1 MTTLDTRDGFSIE
14 LNGVKYEIDLTRY
27 RRQTI
32 EATRAQQDQSSES
45 SEQTLNNQYLWKR
58 SGEDFGYGRGQTWFD
73 AGETSNRKRHKDSL
87 NINVW
92 DDRQLSLLNEV
103 NQVVPV
109 KNYASGPYINTPMQ
123 ISNSW
128 IFTIK
133 GYLILVR
140 NFRNV
145 TSQLAAGFSVDVVN
159 NADAIPWTFTNV
171 MVDTGNYGTFDP
183 VTGEWI
189 TSLVVDGD
197 TVYATFSTTGSVWK
211 FVGSVSGGTVVFT
224 ATEIGEFGRVY
235 EGLRLVAGKLFAVYV
250 ASGVKYL
257 VRMTGLPTATAG
269 THDVTI
275 DTFNDEQYPRITGA
289 IAGPDGIYWSGIPN
303 LNADTISFPNRKSY
317 IYRSTFDETTAEWNP
332 LSAITSLP
340 EGEVITALFEYA
352 GYILIGTS
360 KGFRLGQFTQTGGIT
375 YGPLN
380 DLDSFVNRTFAYE
393 HRTRSI
399 QMGVTNFEAEGNY
412 VWFNWASYN
421 PKFSQVADARYF
433 GLGRIDLG
441 QLVDDL
447 QPAWNSDIMAADTGG
462 TPSNVQAFTFYQ
474 NEWIFCTDWNGVYK
488 ESDAAKSPTGY
499 YNSGRIN
506 FGTAEQKRFARLEI
520 KASATQSLPDKIDYR
535 ITSENASSTV
545 NNATFGNGS
554 TTSTMNLTNS
564 YGEYSQIEFKFTR
577 NGANGSP
584 ILNRWTL
591 RALPLPERQEEIF
604 LPIIIKDNVTHNFLT
619 SVSLDGYAEFAD
631 LRALLQSRAI
641 VPLVMGD
648 ESLSVIVDSIITGQ
662 DQGVKLDRWNSDES
676 WPDGLWYVRCITIQ
690 DTAVSPVPVV
700 PIAAAT
706 IQVGDVDT
714 IAAGLPATVI
724 NTGTSSAAV
733 FDFDIPEGAAG
744 QGYGGSS
751 TTSLSYGV
759 GTKTLTVTETTPLR
773 YVVGS
778 RIRVAQAVFGDTN
791 YFEGTITSITQTTFT
806 SPYTYT
812 VNFDAD
818 ISTGSGS
825 YASWKLALTG
835 LRGLTGSTGPT
846 GPQGPTGAVGPTGIQ
861 GFQGIQ
867 GVTGPTGPIGA
878 TGPQGLTGADSTIP
892 GPTGPQGPTGP
903 AGPTG
908 AQGIQGPVGPTGAQ
922 GATGPTGPVS
932 TTPGPTGPAGSVGT
946 ITLDDLTDVTIATPE
961 EFQSLVYDGSGWV
974 NKHSSLVSYARN
986 AETTTLTTGTVVYLF
1001 GATGDHAT
1009 VKRADNTSDTTSSKT
1024 VGIVGANITA
1034 SNNGP
1039 IITRGYVDGI
1049 NLSTGYSPGDVL
1061 WLGTG
1066 GNFTKTKPSAPNH
1079 LVFVGVAV
1087 RCTSNGI
1094 VYVATQNGYELDEI
1108 HNVSLPSP
1116 AAGDFLKYNGT
1127 LWVADDVDLGADT
1140 NGDYVAGVT
1149 GGTGVTVTGGT
1160 GEGSTPSVAIGQSVA
1175 TSASPTFVAVQS
1187 TATTGIAPFTV
1198 ASQTVVTNLNADL
1211 LDGQSGSYYVDL
1223 ANASGTLA
1231 IASGGTN
1238 STATPTAGGIDYG
1251 TGTAHAFTAAGTS
1264 GQILRS
1270 NGASAPTW
1278 ATAYYSYSTT
1288 APSSPTIGQTY
1299 YKTDTGELLVYYGAT
1314 TGWRRPWNMP
1324 WGIIDYKT
1332 DTTVRSTT
1340 STTPAEITSV
1350 LRSTG
1355 TYIANRYL
1363 KITAVM
1369 TMAHNASAGF
1379 IMNVVRSPASS
1390 PVTEARVAQQGYN
1403 GFSQIA
1409 NSVVITSTASAVYG
1423 LYWASNTAGQS
1434 VTNYNNLSGLAAQF
1448 TIEDLGPLTNNP
1460 PTS

>member
-58 SGEDFGYGRGQTWFD
+58 SGEDFGLGSNQKWFD
-73 AGETSNRKRHKDSL
+73 SDETDSRKRFADSL
-87 NINVW
+87 NVDVW
-92 DDRQLSLLNEV
+92 DDREVKLLFKLN
-103 NQVVPV
+103 NKLPGTLRTT
-109 KNYASGPYINTPMQ
+109 GPMAGQPSPIA
-123 ISNSW
+123 NSW
-128 IFTIK
+128 IFSSGSNI
-133 GYLILVR
+133 IIAR
-140 NFRNV
+140 NFRNDISELPRDFTV
-145 TSQLAAGFSVDVVN
+145 AVVN
-159 NADAIPWTFTNV
+159 DPNATTYTLTTVIQSGGT
-171 MVDTGNYGTFDP
+171 YGTFAP
-183 VTGEWI
+183 PASSII
-189 TSLVVDGD
+189 TSLIQDGGSY
-197 TVYATFSTTGSVWK
+197 YATISGYNKVWK
-211 FVGSVSGGTVVFT
+211 IAVSGGGTVT
-224 ATEIGEFGRVY
+224 ATSLGGAYVY
-235 EGLRLVAGKLFAVYV
+235 SDLFSVAGQIFARR
-250 ASGVKYL
+250 ADATNAQL
-257 VRMTGLPTATAG
+257 VRVTASS
-269 THDVTI
+269 DVVV
-275 DTFNDEQYPRITGA
+275 DEWPLARAPKLTGA
-289 IAGPDGIYWSGIPN
+289 VSGPDGIYWSGILSVSSSLGN
-303 LNADTISFPNRKSY
+303 FRNSKSQ
-317 IYRSTFDETTAEWNP
+317 IFRSTFDETTAEWNN

-340 EGEVITALFEYA
+340 EGEAVTALSEYS
-352 GYILIGTS
+352 GYLLIGTS
-360 KGFRLGQFTQTGGIT
+360 KGFRLGQFTQTGGVN

-380 DLDSFVNRTFAYE
+380 ALTAFDDFYGSEYDDETKSFN
-393 HRTRSI
+393 I
-399 QMGVTNFEAEGNY
+399 GVTKFEAEDNF
-412 VWFNWASYN
+412 VWFNYAGYK
-421 PKFSQVADARYF
+421 PQLDAFDDKIYF

-441 QLVDDL
+441 QLVNDL
-447 QPAWNSDIMAADTGG
+447 QPAWSTDLMQYDTLYNDTVGNFG
-462 TPSNVQAFTFYQ
+462 SCVQSFHSYLGRFIFSTTFSGIWTEQ
-474 NEWIFCTDWNGVYK
+474 ASVY
-488 ESDAAKSPTGY
+488 ATAGYLNTGK
-499 YNSGRIN
+499 IN
-506 FGTAEQKRFARLEI
+506 FGTAELKRFARAEI
-520 KASATQSLPDKIDYR
+520 KADVTNVSEDKISYTV
-535 ITSENASSTV
+535 ISEDA
-545 NNATFGNGS
+545 GS
-554 TTSTMNLTNS
+554 TNQTGVYGDGDADTTIYLTDS
-564 YGEYSQIEFKFTR
+564 YGEYAEIEFKLES
-577 NGANGSP
+577 GSAGQYSP
-584 ILNRWTL
+584 VLNRWTL

-604 LPIIIKDNVTHNFLT
+604 LPIILKDNVTHSFLT
-619 SVSLDGYAEFAD
+619 SVALDGYDEFAD

-662 DQGVKLDRWNSDES
+662 DQAVKLDRWNADES

-778 RIRVAQAVFGDTN
+778 RIRLAQAVFGDTN
-791 YFEGTITSITQTTFT
+791 YFEGTITGITQTTFT

-818 ISTGSGS
+818 VSTGSGS

-835 LRGLTGSTGPT
+835 LRGTTGATGPT
-846 GPQGPTGAVGPTGIQ
+846 GPQGPTGAVGPTGA
-861 GFQGIQ
+861 QGIQ
-867 GVTGPTGPIGA
+867 GIQGATGPTGPIGA
-878 TGPQGLTGADSTIP
+878 TGPQGLTGADSTVP
-892 GPTGPQGPTGP
+892 GPTGPQGI
-903 AGPTG
+903 
-908 AQGIQGPVGPTGAQ
+908 QGIKGDTGDVGPTGPQ
-922 GATGPTGPVS
+922 GAVGATGPVGPTGPVS
-932 TTPGPTGPAGSVGT
+932 TVPGPTGPAGSVGT

-1024 VGIVGANITA
+1024 VGIVGTNITA

-1039 IITRGYVDGI
+1039 IITRGYVDGVD
-1049 NLSTGYSPGDVL
+1049 LSTGYSPGDVL

-1066 GNFTKTKPSAPNH
+1066 GNFTKTKPTAPDH

-1116 AAGDFLKYNGT
+1116 NSGEFLKYNGT
-1127 LWVADDVDLGADT
+1127 LWVADDVDLGTDT
-1140 NGDYVAGVT
+1140 TGDYVSSVT

-1175 TSASPTFVAVQS
+1175 TSANPSFNTITSTVAGG
-1187 TATTGIAPFTV
+1187 TAPLTV
-1198 ASQTVVTNLNADL
+1198 ASQTLVANLNADF
-1211 LDGQSGSYYVDL
+1211 LDGNSGSYYVDL

-1231 IASGGTN
+1231 TARGGSGASL
-1238 STATPTAGGIDYG
+1238 SPAAGSIIYG
-1251 TGTAHAFTAAGTS
+1251 TGSAMAATAAGTS

-1299 YKTDTGELLVYYGAT
+1299 YETDTGELLVYYGAT

-1324 WGIIDYKT
+1324 WGLMLLVTDGTTRTYNTTGATMTGLTGSVATIAGRRYKT
-1332 DTTVRSTT
+1332 SITCRAYNVGGAAFFTLQPRVDGVGQNNHTGYSVSASLDQSYSFFDTYIETAT
-1340 STTPAEITSV
+1340 STRTFSMFAQ
-1350 LRSTG
+1350 
-1355 TYIANRYL
+1355 
-1363 KITAVM
+1363 
-1369 TMAHNASAGF
+1369 
-1379 IMNVVRSPASS
+1379 ASS
-1390 PVTEARVAQQGYN
+1390 GTLTISSANGKAVFLVEDIGPVG
-1403 GFSQIA
+1403 
-1409 NSVVITSTASAVYG
+1409 
-1423 LYWASNTAGQS
+1423 
-1434 VTNYNNLSGLAAQF
+1434 
-1448 TIEDLGPLTNNP
+1448 NP